1 MILKSLRLSN
11 FRNYKKT
18 KFSFAKETTF
28 IIGPNTSGK
37 TNLIEAI
44 YFLTKG
50 VSFKSEKDKDAVSYG
65 EQLAKVE
72 GELEEIEL
80 EVLLTAPESFGK
92 ENAFKKYLVNGVSKR
107 RVDFIG
113 NFSAVFFFPV
123 DLDIVIASPS
133 IRRNFLDEVLES
145 TDREYRLAILEY
157 TKALRQRNKLLE
169 QTQEK
174 SRRDDKVFEYW
185 DETLIKNGKLIT
197 QKRADFIKFINS
209 AQKDIFDF
217 VTIYDHS
224 IISKERLLQYK
235 DAEMASGVTL
245 VGPHRDDFS
254 IQMFDPSTSSGQA
267 TTHDVKSFGSR
278 GQQRLIVLQLKLLQ
292 LLFMEE
298 KLGFRPAIILDD
310 IFSELDKEHINL
322 VLELLGKQQTI
333 ITTTHKE
340 FVDKALLKSANV
352 IELVYPSTSSGSTK
366 CKNLT

>member
-1 MILKSLRLSN
+1 MILKSLSLSN
-11 FRNYKKT
+11 FRNYKKA

-44 YFLTKG
+44 YFLVNG

-65 EQLAKVE
+65 EQMARIE
-72 GELEEIEL
+72 GELEETEL
-80 EVLLTAPESFGK
+80 EVILTAPESFGR

-107 RVDFIG
+107 RIDFIG
-113 NFSAVFFFPV
+113 NFSAVFFLPV
-123 DLDIVIASPS
+123 DLDIVIAGPS
-133 IRRNFLDEVLES
+133 IRRNFLDEVLEN
-145 TDREYRLAILEY
+145 TNREYRLAILEY

-169 QTQEK
+169 QAQEK
-174 SRRDDKVFEYW
+174 GKREDMAFEYW
-185 DETLIKNGKLIT
+185 DETLIKNGQVIT

-217 VTIYDHS
+217 MTIYDHS

-235 DAEMASGVTL
+235 DAEIASGVTL

-254 IQMFDPSTSSGQA
+254 IQMFDPSAGEQA

-298 KLGFRPAIILDD
+298 NLGFRPAIILDD
-310 IFSELDKEHINL
+310 IFSELDKEHIDL

-340 FVDKALLKSANV
+340 FVDKTLLRSANV
-352 IELVYPSTSSGSTK
+352 IELQ
-366 CKNLT
+366 

>member
-65 EQLAKVE
+65 EQMARIE

-80 EVLLTAPESFGK
+80 EIMITAPESFGK

-107 RVDFIG
+107 RIDFVG

-123 DLDIVIASPS
+123 DLDIVISSPS

-169 QTQEK
+169 QAQEK
-174 SRRDDKVFEYW
+174 GEREDKVFEYW
-185 DETLIKNGKLIT
+185 DETLIKNGKIIT

-235 DAEMASGVTL
+235 DAEIASGVTL

-254 IQMFDPSTSSGQA
+254 IQMFDNVTQ
-267 TTHDVKSFGSR
+267 TTHDAKSFGSR

-298 KLGFRPAIILDD
+298 KLGYRPAIILDD
-310 IFSELDKEHINL
+310 IFSELDKEHIDL

-333 ITTTHKE
+333 ITTTHQE
-340 FVDKALLKSANV
+340 FIDKTLLKSANV
-352 IELVYPSTSSGSTK
+352 IELPYPST
-366 CKNLT
+366 

>member
-80 EVLLTAPESFGK
+80 EVLITAPESFGK

-107 RVDFIG
+107 RIDFIG

-133 IRRNFLDEVLES
+133 VRRNFLDEVLES
-145 TDREYRLAILEY
+145 IDREYRLAILEY
-157 TKALRQRNKLLE
+157 SKALRQRNKLLE
-169 QTQEK
+169 QAQEK
-174 SRRDDKVFEYW
+174 GRRDDKVFEYW

-197 QKRADFIKFINS
+197 QKRADLIKFINS

-217 VTIYDHS
+217 VTLYDHS
-224 IISKERLLQYK
+224 IISKERLLQYQ
-235 DAEMASGVTL
+235 DAEVASGVTL

-254 IQMFDPSTSSGQA
+254 IQMFDPPAGGQA

-310 IFSELDKEHINL
+310 IFSELDKEHIDL

-333 ITTTHKE
+333 ITTTHEE
-340 FVDKALLKSANV
+340 FIPKKILDKAV
-352 IELVYPSTSSGSTK
+352 IIDLDREK
-366 CKNLT
+366 

>member
-1 MILKSLRLSN
+1 MILKSLSLSN
-11 FRNYKKT
+11 FRNYKKA
-18 KFSFAKETTF
+18 KFSFDKETTF

-50 VSFKSEKDKDAVSYG
+50 VSFKSEKDKDAISYG

-80 EVLLTAPESFGK
+80 EVLITVPASFGK

-113 NFSAVFFFPV
+113 NFSAVFFLPV

-145 TDREYRLAILEY
+145 TNREYRLAILEY

-169 QTQEK
+169 QAQEK
-174 SRRDDKVFEYW
+174 GRRDDKVFEYW

-224 IISKERLLQYK
+224 IISHERLLQYQ

-267 TTHDVKSFGSR
+267 TIHDVKSFGSR

-298 KLGFRPAIILDD
+298 NLGYRPAIILDD

-322 VLELLGKQQTI
+322 VLELLDKQQTI

-352 IELVYPSTSSGSTK
+352 IELG
-366 CKNLT
+366 

>member
-18 KFSFAKETTF
+18 KLSFDKETTF
-28 IIGPNTSGK
+28 IIGPNTTGK

-50 VSFKSEKDKDAVSYG
+50 VSFKSEKDKDAISYG
-65 EQLAKVE
+65 EQMARVE

-80 EVLLTAPESFGK
+80 EVMITAPESFGK

-107 RVDFIG
+107 RIDFIG

-145 TDREYRLAILEY
+145 TNREYRLAILEY

-169 QTQEK
+169 QAQEK
-174 SRRDDKVFEYW
+174 GRRDDKVFEYW

-197 QKRADFIKFINS
+197 QKRADFIKFINNS
-209 AQKDIFDF
+209 QKDIFDF
-217 VTIYDHS
+217 VTLYDHS

-235 DAEMASGVTL
+235 DAEVASGVTL

-254 IQMFDPSTSSGQA
+254 IQMFDNVTQ

-298 KLGFRPAIILDD
+298 KSGFRPAIILDD

-340 FVDKALLKSANV
+340 FVDKTLLNKANV
-352 IELVYPSTSSGSTK
+352 IELS
-366 CKNLT
+366 